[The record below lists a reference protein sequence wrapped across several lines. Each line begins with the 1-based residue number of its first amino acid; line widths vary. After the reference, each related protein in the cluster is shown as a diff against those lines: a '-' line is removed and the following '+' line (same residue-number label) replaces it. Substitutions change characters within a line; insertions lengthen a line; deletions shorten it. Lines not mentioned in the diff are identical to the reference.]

1 MTIITKSL
9 NVNLANHPRV
19 VEPSYFTKQ
28 AFIRG
33 EVVDA
38 QFRVIPARKRSCW
51 HGIRR
56 PPQDEESES
65 EEEEDDEEEEEEH
78 EPEEAQPQPTPLGDV
93 PLLTYPIQ
101 SEPGSSSEHP
111 PIWDQI
117 LNNQIAMQ
125 GKLNTLN
132 RHQQEMNHRQRKMEY
147 KLNQYFMYTE
157 FSVESPPTTP
167 NDD

>member
-1 MTIITKSL
+1 MTIIAKSL

-38 QFRVIPARKRSCW
+38 QFRVIPAIKRSCW
-51 HGIRR
+51 RGIRR

-65 EEEEDDEEEEEEH
+65 EEEDEEEEEQES
-78 EPEEAQPQPTPLGDV
+78 ETEESQPQPTPLGDV
-93 PLLTYPIQ
+93 PLLSYPIQ
-101 SEPGSSSEHP
+101 SEPGTSSDHP

-125 GKLNTLN
+125 GQLKTLDC
-132 RHQQEMNHRQRKMEY
+132 HQQEMNRRQCKMEY
-147 KLNQYFMYTE
+147 KLNKYFIYTG
-157 FSVESPPTTP
+157 FTVESPPTTP
-167 NDD
+167 TDD

>member
-1 MTIITKSL
+1 MVTIIAKSL
-9 NVNLANHPRV
+9 NVNLANYPRV

-33 EVVDA
+33 EMVDA

-51 HGIRR
+51 RGIRR
-56 PPQDEESES
+56 PPQDDESKS
-65 EEEEDDEEEEEEH
+65 EEEEEEEQES
-78 EPEEAQPQPTPLGDV
+78 EPEAEIPQPTSMDDV

-101 SEPGSSSEHP
+101 SAPGSSSEHP

-125 GKLNTLN
+125 GQLNTLN
-132 RHQQEMNHRQRKMEY
+132 RHQEEMNRRQRKMEY
-147 KLNQYFMYTE
+147 KLNQYFIYTG
-157 FSVESPPTTP
+157 FSVDSPPTTP
-167 NDD
+167 TDD